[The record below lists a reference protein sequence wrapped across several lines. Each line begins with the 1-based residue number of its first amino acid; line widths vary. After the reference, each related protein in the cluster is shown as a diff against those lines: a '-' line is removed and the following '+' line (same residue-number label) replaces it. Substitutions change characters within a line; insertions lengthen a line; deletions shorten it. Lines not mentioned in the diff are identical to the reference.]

1 MALPQDPQQQA
12 SAIDAL
18 ASKAMGVE
26 PQQVPQ
32 QAPQQAAP
40 QAPMEETTQD
50 KAADVA
56 SPQTEGDKIAAEAI
70 IYEVDFGE
78 KDEEGNKKKRPLTDN
93 QIKATFERYSAMNHK
108 NAQYKPVQDVMEQIA
123 KANPNMSMDD
133 MAKNMIAIYNSQVS
147 NPTMGNTQG
156 ERPQKAGQPNQPQQ
170 GGLDQVLSKWEED
183 NAISLPPEY
192 KNLIVGGQSEM
203 QVMKQQ
209 LAQTQRALQ
218 QVLSQSQ
225 GVADAA
231 KSQVQA
237 STTDKVGA
245 IKQTI
250 ANNLDK
256 VQQAL
261 RLPDDKGND
270 FMVFAAERGFTLE
283 DFVDERLTAK
293 VMNDFKN
300 NMDSPE
306 MERMRDIASRR
317 QAYTGSMGSTP
328 SSSPAA
334 TPDGET
340 TFDKMSARIMN
351 KKGMA

>member
-1 MALPQDPQQQA
+1 MAIPQDPQAQA

-26 PQQVPQ
+26 PQQPPQ
-32 QAPQQAAP
+32 QPPQEAAP
-40 QAPMEETTQD
+40 TPPKEETTQD

-56 SPQTEGDKIAAEAI
+56 SPETEGDKIAAEAI

-78 KDEEGNKKKRPLTDN
+78 VDADGNKKKRPLTDS
-93 QIKATFERYSAMNHK
+93 QIKSTFERYSAMNHK
-108 NAQYKPVQDVMEQIA
+108 NAQYKPVQDVIEQIA
-123 KANPNMSMDD
+123 KANPQMNMQE
-133 MAKNMIAIYNSQVS
+133 MAQNMIAIYNSQVA

-156 ERPQKAGQPNQPQQ
+156 EKQQKPGQPANQTATP
-170 GGLDQVLSKWEED
+170 LDQVLSKWEED

-237 STTDKVGA
+237 SNTNQVLSL
-245 IKQTI
+245 IHI
-250 ANNLDK
+250 
-256 VQQAL
+256 
-261 RLPDDKGND
+261 
-270 FMVFAAERGFTLE
+270 
-283 DFVDERLTAK
+283 
-293 VMNDFKN
+293 
-300 NMDSPE
+300 
-306 MERMRDIASRR
+306 
-317 QAYTGSMGSTP
+317 
-328 SSSPAA
+328 
-334 TPDGET
+334 
-340 TFDKMSARIMN
+340 
-351 KKGMA
+351 